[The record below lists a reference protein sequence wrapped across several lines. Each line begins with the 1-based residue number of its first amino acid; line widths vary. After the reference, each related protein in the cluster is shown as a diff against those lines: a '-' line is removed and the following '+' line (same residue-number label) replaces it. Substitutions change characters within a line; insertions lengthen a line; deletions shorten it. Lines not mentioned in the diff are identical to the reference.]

1 MGSDVGENPELV
13 KRFCKVVRE
22 STRIPFLAKLTP
34 NVGHMEPAGIAA
46 MEGGA
51 DGLAT
56 INTIK
61 SLTGFDMENLAPKP
75 VVDGKSCVS
84 GYSGKAVKPI
94 ALRFIHDLIVCK
106 ELQGVPISGMGG
118 IETWKDALDFIL
130 LGCENVQVTT
140 AVMQYGYSI
149 IKDMISGLSLY
160 MEEKGIEKLSD
171 LVGAGLSHVV
181 KADELDRKTI
191 VPVSIDRDRCIG
203 CGRCYMSCMDGG
215 HQAIEW
221 DVVHRSPE
229 ILPDK
234 CVGCHLCKLVCP
246 AQAFRL
252 EARKQS
258 V

>member
-1 MGSDVGENPELV
+1 
-13 KRFCKVVRE
+13 
-22 STRIPFLAKLTP
+22 
-34 NVGHMEPAGIAA
+34 
-46 MEGGA
+46 
-51 DGLAT
+51 
-56 INTIK
+56 
-61 SLTGFDMENLAPKP
+61 
-75 VVDGKSCVS
+75 
-84 GYSGKAVKPI
+84 
-94 ALRFIHDLIVCK
+94 
-106 ELQGVPISGMGG
+106 MGG

-160 MEEKGIEKLSD
+160 MEEKG
-171 LVGAGLSHVV
+171 
-181 KADELDRKTI
+181 
-191 VPVSIDRDRCIG
+191 IDRDRCIG

-252 EARKQS
+252 EARKQL

>member
-1 MGSDVGENPELV
+1 
-13 KRFCKVVRE
+13 
-22 STRIPFLAKLTP
+22 
-34 NVGHMEPAGIAA
+34 

-94 ALRFIHDLIVCK
+94 ALRFIHDLFVCK

-234 CVGCHLCKLVCP
+234 CVGCHLCKTGMSGAGVSTGRRVNKLV
-246 AQAFRL
+246 
-252 EARKQS
+252 
-258 V
+258 